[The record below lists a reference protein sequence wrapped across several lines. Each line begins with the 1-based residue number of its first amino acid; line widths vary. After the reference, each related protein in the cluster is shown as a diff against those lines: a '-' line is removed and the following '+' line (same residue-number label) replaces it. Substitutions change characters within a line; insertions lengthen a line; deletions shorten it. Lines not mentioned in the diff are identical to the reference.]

1 MSSWNPANQQLVEEN
16 KYLPVKDI
24 LNRCTTSKTM
34 DSMCTEE
41 FWYLYWRSKPQSL
54 TERTTVLLH
63 MVSRTYNDQYNSRL
77 LEGSMRLYI
86 NLDLV
91 YNDLNLMGW
100 AITRRHNKLCTKL
113 LKHGVELVERDI
125 DFIRTTYMNP
135 PNLHEN
141 LKIFLP
147 FMKSEQITY
156 ILKSHL
162 FYFGGYS
169 GKAPQIFPPHMMDS
183 VKIILES
190 FTLNPVDLVKCAQAI
205 FAIFFTFL
213 LRGLQERKYIRIMK
227 LFIDILE
234 FIMVYKYSNL
244 IVPEIRSM
252 FKTMNERR
260 NYSLENIFTPEDRQY
275 MKDKC
280 LLGLFI

>member
-1 MSSWNPANQQLVEEN
+1 MSSWTNQQLVEEN

-24 LNRCTTSKTM
+24 LRRCTTSKAM

-54 TERTTVLLH
+54 PERTTVLLQ

-77 LEGSMRLYI
+77 LEGSMRLFI

-100 AITRRHNKLCTKL
+100 AITRRHTRLCTKL
-113 LKHGVELVERDI
+113 LKHGVELDDKNI

-147 FMKSEQITY
+147 FMKSGQITY

-162 FYFGGYS
+162 FYFGGARDIT
-169 GKAPQIFPPHMMDS
+169 APHLFPPHMMDS

-190 FTLNPVDLVKCAQAI
+190 FTLDHEDLVKCVETI
-205 FAIFFTFL
+205 FAVFFIFL
-213 LRGLQERKYIRIMK
+213 LRELPKREYIRIMN

-234 FIMVYKYSNL
+234 FIMVYKYSAL
-244 IVPEIRSM
+244 LVPVIKSM
-252 FKTMNERR
+252 FETINQRR
-260 NYSLENIFTPEDRQY
+260 NNNSLENIFTPEDIQS
-275 MKDKC
+275 MEDKG
-280 LLGLFI
+280 LLDLLI